1 MNLKEIKE
9 LVKLIDDSNLTE
21 FQFIDGD
28 KTLLLKKQSHEVR
41 VVTEVPVVQ
50 AAALPAQQMPSA
62 APLMQAAP
70 AEEVKEDLHIIASPI
85 VGVYYD
91 APTPDSPAFA
101 TKGSQIKSGQV
112 LCIIEA
118 MKLMNEITSDV
129 NGEVVEVLAES
140 GSPVEYGQPLFKIR
154 KA

>member
-9 LVKLIDDSNLTE
+9 LVKLIDESNLTE

-28 KTLLLKKQSHEVR
+28 KTLLLKKQSQEVR
-41 VVTEVPVVQ
+41 VVTEAPVVQ
-50 AAALPAQQMPSA
+50 SAALPVQQMPA
-62 APLMQAAP
+62 AVQNAQAAP
-70 AEEVKEDLHIIASPI
+70 AEEVKEDLHIITSPI
-85 VGVYYD
+85 VGVYYES
-91 APTPDSPAFA
+91 PNPESPAFA
-101 TKGSQIKSGQV
+101 PKGAKVKSGQV

-129 NGEVVEVLAES
+129 NGEIVEVLAES